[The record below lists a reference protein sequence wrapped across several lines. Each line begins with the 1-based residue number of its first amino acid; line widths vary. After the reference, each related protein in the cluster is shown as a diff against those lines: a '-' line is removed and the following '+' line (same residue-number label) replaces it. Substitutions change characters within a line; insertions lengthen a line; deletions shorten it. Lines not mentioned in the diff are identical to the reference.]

1 MEVNELCH
9 DLGEYFEKTQG
20 IGVLATSD
28 DKGNVDVAIYARPHV
43 FEGDKVAF
51 IMADRL
57 SHKNLQSNPHAAY
70 LFLEEGGHYFG
81 RRLFLTVV
89 NEEKNSDK
97 IYELM
102 RRKDRKSAEAYKEV
116 DKFLVY
122 FRVDKV
128 LPLVGDDI
136 QCF

>member
-1 MEVNELCH
+1 MKINELCNE
-9 DLGEYFEKTQG
+9 LGEYFEKTKG
-20 IGVLATSD
+20 NGVLATSD

-57 SHKNLQSNPHAAY
+57 SHKNLQSNPQAAY
-70 LFLEEGGHYFG
+70 LFAEEGGHYTG
-81 RRLFLTVV
+81 RRLYLTMV
-89 NEEKNSDK
+89 NEEKDSKK

-102 RRKDRKSAEAYKEV
+102 RRKDKKSAEAYKEV

-122 FRVDKV
+122 FRIDRV